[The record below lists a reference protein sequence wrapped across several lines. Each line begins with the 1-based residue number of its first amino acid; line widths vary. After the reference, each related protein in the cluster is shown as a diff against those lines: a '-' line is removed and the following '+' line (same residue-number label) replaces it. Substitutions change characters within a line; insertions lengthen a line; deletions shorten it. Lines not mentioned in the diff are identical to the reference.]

1 MPGTTP
7 NHAFPYPMDSDP
19 IDVAGDIQRL
29 AEAVDASTTTALAAL
44 EARVAA
50 LEAALP

>member
-1 MPGTTP
+1 MPGATP
-7 NHAFPYPMDSDP
+7 GRGYPYPIDTDP

-29 AEAVDASTTTALAAL
+29 AEAVDADHGVALAAL
-44 EARVAA
+44 EARIAA